1 MSRRSFNRTAVASA
15 FAAIAP
21 QAPGSQDKS
30 PRGTVLKE
38 SARRDVIK
46 QDLPASRSVSSH
58 WWKLYTRQE
67 RARRRNGVMAFVVA
81 GSIASKVA
89 DWSRLL
95 HSAAADPP
103 LSASPS
109 ALRYDIAGFLG
120 ARPGEAH
127 EREEELAGIFGHRH
141 VPRMLKPDEMPFE
154 SFWLVKPCGRDLRM
168 HIPVMATHEQNHRE
182 P

>member
-1 MSRRSFNRTAVASA
+1 MPRPAMSRRSFNRTAVASA

-21 QAPGSQDKS
+21 QAPASQDKS

-89 DWSRLL
+89 DEPERTFHAGEAWWEPPGAVHRVSRNASSSEPARLL
-95 HSAAADPP
+95 AIYIAPADATAED
-103 LSASPS
+103 L
-109 ALRYDIAGFLG
+109 
-120 ARPGEAH
+120 
-127 EREEELAGIFGHRH
+127 
-141 VPRMLKPDEMPFE
+141 MKP
-154 SFWLVKPCGRDLRM
+154 
-168 HIPVMATHEQNHRE
+168 I
-182 P
+182 